1 MLKNIESITRIIAH
15 LAFTVVMGYL
25 FFAAKDMRD
34 EWKQLTD
41 KVSSAFGE
49 NRVTIAFEMKM
60 PEGSKG
66 DPAIDLTNAFM
77 KLILPN
83 KTDNNK
89 PKPVSP

>member
-15 LAFTVVMGYL
+15 LAFTALMGYL

-34 EWKQLTD
+34 EWKQLSE
-41 KVSSAFGE
+41 KIGGAFGE

-60 PEGSKG
+60 PEGSNS
-66 DPAIDLTNAFM
+66 PAVDLTSTFM
-77 KLILPN
+77 KLILPS
-83 KTDNNK
+83 KTDLNK